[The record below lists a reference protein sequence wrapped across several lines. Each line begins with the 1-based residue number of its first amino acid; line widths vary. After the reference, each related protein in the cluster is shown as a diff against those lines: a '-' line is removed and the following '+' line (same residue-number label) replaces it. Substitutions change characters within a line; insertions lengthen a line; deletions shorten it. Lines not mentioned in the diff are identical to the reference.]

1 MPLTNHRLES
11 TKMKHTKTSILTKT
25 IAQVMLWIV
34 LISIITTSL
43 ALITL
48 SSSLK
53 DAEAVNIAGSLRM
66 QSYRLA
72 YDIETN
78 SPELIEHL
86 DKLSQSIKSPSFKAL
101 EQWFVP
107 DDIELSYQDIL
118 LQWQSLQPSL
128 LSDNKQIYLNKVSI
142 FVDEIDHFVFR
153 LQEFSERKL
162 QLLSFIG
169 ALGLSLIV
177 FLSIFIIFFTQR
189 KIVSPLH
196 HLVAAS
202 KAMTNGNYSV
212 QVNLHSDNEL
222 GQLSDSFNHMAKQVD
237 LSYKELES
245 RVEDK
250 TKKLS
255 QANRSLTTLYQCSQ
269 QLSASQLDEQV
280 FKNILDTFT
289 NIEGITSA
297 RLIVEEESGGDWE
310 ITSGE
315 SNSSPWS
322 LQELSIDGE
331 QLGYLLWQFSLPC
344 PDQKLIINIANIL
357 ARGVFYN
364 QAQKQTH
371 QLILL
376 EERSA
381 IARELHDSLAQSLSY
396 LKIQTTLLKR
406 QLSKC
411 DCKNTG
417 NTLAELDEGLKSAYT
432 QLRELL
438 NTFRLTI
445 NKAHFGEALQEITT
459 TLSTQTDINIRVN
472 NELPSLPINAQQH
485 VHLLQLIREA
495 TLNAI
500 KHSKADNIIITCF
513 QEGEQGYINIEDD
526 GVGFDPSQEKINHY
540 GLRIMQERATCVRG
554 TLSISSELE
563 HGCTVNVTFPLN
575 Q

>member
-1 MPLTNHRLES
+1 
-11 TKMKHTKTSILTKT
+11 MKQTKTSILTKT

-34 LISIITTSL
+34 LISIITTSF
-43 ALITL
+43 ALMTL

-53 DAEAVNIAGSLRM
+53 DAEAVNISGSLRM

-78 SPELIEHL
+78 SPEIVSHL
-86 DKLSQSIKSPSFKAL
+86 NKFSDSIDSPSFQAL

-107 DDIELSYQDIL
+107 DDIELSYQDIR
-118 LQWQSLQPSL
+118 LQWHSLKPAL
-128 LSDNKQIYLNKVSI
+128 LSDNKQIYLNKVSL
-142 FVDEIDHFVFR
+142 FVDQIDHFVFR
-153 LQEFSERKL
+153 LQQFSERKL
-162 QLLSFIG
+162 ITLSIIG

-177 FLSIFIIFFTQR
+177 FLSVFIIFFTQR
-189 KIVSPLH
+189 QIVSPLH
-196 HLVAAS
+196 RLVQAS
-202 KAMTNGNYSV
+202 KAMTKGNYSV
-212 QVNLHSDNEL
+212 QVDLKSDNEL
-222 GQLSDSFNHMAKQVD
+222 GLLSDSFNHMAKQIHFN
-237 LSYKELES
+237 YRELEN

-255 QANRSLTTLYQCSQ
+255 QANRSLTTLYKCSQ
-269 QLSASQLDEQV
+269 QLSASQLDEQT
-280 FKNILDTFT
+280 FKNILDIFIH
-289 NIEGITSA
+289 IEGVTSA
-297 RLIVEEESGGDWE
+297 RLIVEEASGGDWE

-315 SNSSPWS
+315 SNDSPWS

-331 QLGYLLWQFSLPC
+331 QLGYLMWQFSLPC
-344 PDQKLIINIANIL
+344 PDQKLIINISNIL
-357 ARGVFYN
+357 ARGIFYN
-364 QAQKQTH
+364 QTQKQTH

-406 QLSKC
+406 QLVKC

-417 NTLAELDEGLKSAYT
+417 NTLIELDEGLKSAYT
-432 QLRELL
+432 QLRGLL

-459 TLSTQTDINIRVN
+459 TLAAQTNINIRVN

-513 QEGEQGYINIEDD
+513 QDSEQGCINIEDD
-526 GVGFDPSQEKINHY
+526 GVGFDPTEEKINHY
-540 GLRIMQERATCVRG
+540 GLRIMQERANCVHG
-554 TLSISSELE
+554 TLSISSEFE

>member
-1 MPLTNHRLES
+1 
-11 TKMKHTKTSILTKT
+11 MKQTKTSILTKT

-34 LISIITTSL
+34 LISIITTSF
-43 ALITL
+43 ALMTL

-53 DAEAVNIAGSLRM
+53 DAEAVNISGSLRM

-78 SPELIEHL
+78 SPEIVSHL
-86 DKLSQSIKSPSFKAL
+86 NKFSDSIDSPSFQAL

-107 DDIELSYQDIL
+107 DDIELSYQDIR
-118 LQWQSLQPSL
+118 LQWHSLKPAL
-128 LSDNKQIYLNKVSI
+128 LSDNKQIYLNKVSL
-142 FVDEIDHFVFR
+142 FVDQIDHFVFR
-153 LQEFSERKL
+153 LQQFSERKL
-162 QLLSFIG
+162 ITLSIIG

-177 FLSIFIIFFTQR
+177 FLSVFIIFFTQR
-189 KIVSPLH
+189 QIVSPLH
-196 HLVAAS
+196 RLVQAS
-202 KAMTNGNYSV
+202 KAMTKGNYSV
-212 QVNLHSDNEL
+212 QVDLKSDNEL
-222 GQLSDSFNHMAKQVD
+222 GLLSDSFNHMAKQIHFN
-237 LSYKELES
+237 YRELEN

-255 QANRSLTTLYQCSQ
+255 QANRSLTTLYKCSQ
-269 QLSASQLDEQV
+269 QLSASQLDEQT
-280 FKNILDTFT
+280 FKNILDIFIH
-289 NIEGITSA
+289 IEGVTSA
-297 RLIVEEESGGDWE
+297 RLIVEEASGGDWE

-315 SNSSPWS
+315 SNDSPWS

-331 QLGYLLWQFSLPC
+331 QLGYLMWQFSLPC
-344 PDQKLIINIANIL
+344 PDQKLIINISNIL
-357 ARGVFYN
+357 ARGIFYN

-406 QLSKC
+406 QLVKC

-417 NTLAELDEGLKSAYT
+417 NTLIELDEGLKSAYT

-459 TLSTQTDINIRVN
+459 TLAAQTNINIRVN

-513 QEGEQGYINIEDD
+513 QDSEQGCINIEDD
-526 GVGFDPSQEKINHY
+526 GVGFDPTEEKINHY
-540 GLRIMQERATCVRG
+540 GLRIMQERANCVHG
-554 TLSISSELE
+554 TLSISSEFE

>member
-1 MPLTNHRLES
+1 
-11 TKMKHTKTSILTKT
+11 MKHNKTSILTRT
-25 IAQVMLWIV
+25 IAQVMLLIV
-34 LISIITTSL
+34 MISIITTSL

-86 DKLSQSIKSPSFKAL
+86 DKFSQSIESPSFKSL
-101 EQWFVP
+101 DQWFVP
-107 DDIELSYQDIL
+107 DDIEDYYEDIR
-118 LQWQSLQPSL
+118 LQWLSLQPSL
-128 LSDNKQIYLNKVSI
+128 LSDNKQIYLNKVSL

-162 QLLSFIG
+162 QLLSLIG

-177 FLSIFIIFFTQR
+177 FSSIFIIFFTQR

-202 KAMTNGNYSV
+202 HAMTKGNYSV
-212 QVNLHSDNEL
+212 QVDLNSDNEL
-222 GQLSDSFNHMAKQVD
+222 GQLGNAFNHMTRQVD
-237 LSYKELES
+237 LSYRELEN

-255 QANRSLTTLYQCSQ
+255 QANRSLMILYQCSQ
-269 QLSASQLDEQV
+269 QLSASQLDEKA

-289 NIEGITSA
+289 NIEGVISA

-315 SNSSPWS
+315 PDESPWS
-322 LQELSIDGE
+322 LQELCIDGE
-331 QLGYLLWQFSLPC
+331 QLGYLLWQVSLPC
-344 PDQKLIINIANIL
+344 PDQKLIINISNIL
-357 ARGVFYN
+357 ARGIFYN

-376 EERSA
+376 EERST

-406 QLSKC
+406 QLEKC
-411 DCKNTG
+411 DCINTST
-417 NTLAELDEGLKSAYT
+417 TLVELDEGLKSAYS
-432 QLRELL
+432 QLRGLL

-445 NKAHFGEALQEITT
+445 NKAHFGEALQEIMT
-459 TLSTQTDINIRVN
+459 TLASQTKINIHLN

-513 QEGEQGYINIEDD
+513 QEGEQGCINIEDD
-526 GVGFDPSQEKINHY
+526 GVGFDPTEEKINHY
-540 GLRIMQERATCVRG
+540 GLRIMQERANCVHG
-554 TLSISSELE
+554 KLSITSEMDN
-563 HGCTVNVTFPLN
+563 GCTVNVMFPLN

>member
-1 MPLTNHRLES
+1 
-11 TKMKHTKTSILTKT
+11 MKHNKTSILTRT
-25 IAQVMLWIV
+25 IAQVMLLIV
-34 LISIITTSL
+34 MISIITTSL

-86 DKLSQSIKSPSFKAL
+86 DKFSQSIESPSFKSL
-101 EQWFVP
+101 NQWFVP
-107 DDIELSYQDIL
+107 DDIKDYYEDIR
-118 LQWQSLQPSL
+118 LQWLSLQPSL

-162 QLLSFIG
+162 QLLSLIG

-177 FLSIFIIFFTQR
+177 FSSIFIIFFTQR

-202 KAMTNGNYSV
+202 HAMTKGNYSV
-212 QVNLHSDNEL
+212 QVDLNSDNEL
-222 GQLSDSFNHMAKQVD
+222 GQLGNAFNHMTRQVD
-237 LSYKELES
+237 LSYRELES

-255 QANRSLTTLYQCSQ
+255 QANRSLMILYQCSQ
-269 QLSASQLDEQV
+269 QLSASQLDEQA

-289 NIEGITSA
+289 NIEGVISA

-310 ITSGE
+310 ITSGVPDE
-315 SNSSPWS
+315 SPWS
-322 LQELSIDGE
+322 LQELCIDGE
-331 QLGYLLWQFSLPC
+331 QLGYLLWQVSLPC
-344 PDQKLIINIANIL
+344 PDQKLIINISNIL
-357 ARGVFYN
+357 ARGIFYN

-376 EERSA
+376 EERST

-406 QLSKC
+406 QLEKC
-411 DCKNTG
+411 DCINTST
-417 NTLAELDEGLKSAYT
+417 TLVELDEGLKSAYS
-432 QLRELL
+432 QLRGLL

-445 NKAHFGEALQEITT
+445 NKAHFGEALQEIMT
-459 TLSTQTDINIRVN
+459 TLASQTKINIHLN

-513 QEGEQGYINIEDD
+513 QEGEQGCINIEDD
-526 GVGFDPSQEKINHY
+526 GVGFDPTEEKINHY
-540 GLRIMQERATCVRG
+540 GLRIMQERANCVHG
-554 TLSISSELE
+554 KLSITSEIDN
-563 HGCTVNVTFPLN
+563 GCTVNVMFPLN

>member
-1 MPLTNHRLES
+1 
-11 TKMKHTKTSILTKT
+11 MKHNKTSILTRT
-25 IAQVMLWIV
+25 IAQVMLLIV
-34 LISIITTSL
+34 MISIITTSL

-78 SPELIEHL
+78 SPELIGHL
-86 DKLSQSIKSPSFKAL
+86 DKFSQSIESPSFKSL
-101 EQWFVP
+101 NQWFVP
-107 DDIELSYQDIL
+107 DDIKDYYGDIR
-118 LQWQSLQPSL
+118 LQWLSLQPSL

-162 QLLSFIG
+162 QLLSLIG

-177 FLSIFIIFFTQR
+177 FSSIFIIFFTQR

-202 KAMTNGNYSV
+202 HAMTKGNYSV
-212 QVNLHSDNEL
+212 QVDLNSDNEL
-222 GQLSDSFNHMAKQVD
+222 GQLGNAFNHMTRQVD
-237 LSYKELES
+237 LSYRELES

-255 QANRSLTTLYQCSQ
+255 QANRSLMILYQCSQ
-269 QLSASQLDEQV
+269 QLSASQLDEQA

-289 NIEGITSA
+289 NIEGVISA

-310 ITSGE
+310 ITSGVPDE
-315 SNSSPWS
+315 SPWS
-322 LQELSIDGE
+322 LQELCIDGE
-331 QLGYLLWQFSLPC
+331 QLGYLLWQVSLPC
-344 PDQKLIINIANIL
+344 PDQKLIINISNIL
-357 ARGVFYN
+357 ARGIFYN

-376 EERSA
+376 EERST

-406 QLSKC
+406 QLEKC
-411 DCKNTG
+411 DCINTST
-417 NTLAELDEGLKSAYT
+417 TLVELDEGLKSAYS
-432 QLRELL
+432 QLRGLL

-445 NKAHFGEALQEITT
+445 NKAHFGEALQEIMT
-459 TLSTQTDINIRVN
+459 TLASQTKINIHLN

-513 QEGEQGYINIEDD
+513 QEGEQGCINIEDD
-526 GVGFDPSQEKINHY
+526 GVGFDPTEEKINHY
-540 GLRIMQERATCVRG
+540 GLRIMQERANCVHG
-554 TLSISSELE
+554 KLSITSEIDN
-563 HGCTVNVTFPLN
+563 GCTVNVMFPLN

>member
-1 MPLTNHRLES
+1 
-11 TKMKHTKTSILTKT
+11 
-25 IAQVMLWIV
+25 MLWIV
-34 LISIITTSL
+34 LISIITTSF
-43 ALITL
+43 ALMTL

-53 DAEAVNIAGSLRM
+53 DAEAVNISGSLRM

-78 SPELIEHL
+78 SPEIVSHL
-86 DKLSQSIKSPSFKAL
+86 NKFSDSIDSPSFQAL

-107 DDIELSYQDIL
+107 DDIELSYQDIR
-118 LQWQSLQPSL
+118 LQWHSLKPAL
-128 LSDNKQIYLNKVSI
+128 LSDNKQIYLNKVSL
-142 FVDEIDHFVFR
+142 FVDQIDHFVFR
-153 LQEFSERKL
+153 LQQFSERKL
-162 QLLSFIG
+162 ITLSIIG

-177 FLSIFIIFFTQR
+177 FLSVFIIFFTQR
-189 KIVSPLH
+189 QIVSPLH
-196 HLVAAS
+196 RLVQAS
-202 KAMTNGNYSV
+202 KAMTKGNYSV
-212 QVNLHSDNEL
+212 QVDLKSDNEL
-222 GQLSDSFNHMAKQVD
+222 GLLSDSFNHMAKQIHFN
-237 LSYKELES
+237 YRELEN

-255 QANRSLTTLYQCSQ
+255 QANRSLTTLYKCSQ
-269 QLSASQLDEQV
+269 QLSASQLDEQT
-280 FKNILDTFT
+280 FKNILDIFIH
-289 NIEGITSA
+289 IEGVTSA
-297 RLIVEEESGGDWE
+297 RLIVEEASGGDWE

-315 SNSSPWS
+315 SNDSPWS

-331 QLGYLLWQFSLPC
+331 QLGYLMWQFSLPC
-344 PDQKLIINIANIL
+344 PDQKLIINISNIL
-357 ARGVFYN
+357 ARGIFYN
-364 QAQKQTH
+364 QTQKQTH

-406 QLSKC
+406 QLVKC

-417 NTLAELDEGLKSAYT
+417 NTLIELDEGLKSAYT
-432 QLRELL
+432 QLRGLL

-459 TLSTQTDINIRVN
+459 TLAAQTNINIRVN

-513 QEGEQGYINIEDD
+513 QDSEQGCINIEDD
-526 GVGFDPSQEKINHY
+526 GVGFDPTEEKINHY
-540 GLRIMQERATCVRG
+540 GLRIMQERANCVHG
-554 TLSISSELE
+554 TLSISSEFE

>member
-1 MPLTNHRLES
+1 
-11 TKMKHTKTSILTKT
+11 MKHNKTSILTKT

-43 ALITL
+43 ALVTL

-78 SPELIEHL
+78 SPYMLDHLAKFSESIESPAFHSL
-86 DKLSQSIKSPSFKAL
+86 D
-101 EQWFVP
+101 QWFVP
-107 DDIELSYQDIL
+107 DDIESYYSDIR
-118 LQWQSLQPSL
+118 LQWQLLQPAL
-128 LSDNKQIYLNKVSI
+128 LSDDKQIYLTKVSL
-142 FVDEIDHFVFR
+142 FVDEIDHFVLR
-153 LQEFSERKL
+153 LQQFSERKL

-169 ALGLSLIV
+169 AIGLSLI
-177 FLSIFIIFFTQR
+177 LCLGLFIISFTQR

-202 KAMTNGNYSV
+202 HAMTKGNFSV
-212 QVNLHSDNEL
+212 QVDLNSGNEL
-222 GQLSDSFNHMAKQVD
+222 GQLGSAFNHMAKQVHS
-237 LSYKELES
+237 SYRELES
-245 RVEDK
+245 HVEDK
-250 TKKLS
+250 TRKLS
-255 QANRSLTTLYQCSQ
+255 QANRSLTTLYACSQ
-269 QLSASQLDEQV
+269 ELSASQLDEKA
-280 FKNILDTFT
+280 FKNILNMFT
-289 NIEGITSA
+289 NIEGVISA

-310 ITSGE
+310 ITSGTP
-315 SNSSPWS
+315 NNSPWS
-322 LQELSIDGE
+322 LEELIIDGE
-331 QLGYLLWQFSLPC
+331 KLGYLLWQFSLPC

-357 ARGVFYN
+357 ARGLFYDLT
-364 QAQKQTH
+364 QKQTH

-376 EERSA
+376 EERAA

-406 QLSKC
+406 QLKKC
-411 DCKNTG
+411 DCQNTG
-417 NTLAELDEGLKSAYT
+417 STLTELDEGLKSAYT

-445 NKAHFGEALQEITT
+445 NKAHFGEALQEIIN
-459 TLSTQTDINIRVN
+459 TLQSQTAIRIHVN

-500 KHSKADNIIITCF
+500 KHSKADNIIITCY

-526 GVGFDPSQEKINHY
+526 GVGFDSTEEKINHY
-540 GLRIMQERATCVRG
+540 GLRIMQERANFVRG
-554 TLSISSELE
+554 TLSIASELE
-563 HGCTVNVTFPLN
+563 HGCAVNVTFPLN